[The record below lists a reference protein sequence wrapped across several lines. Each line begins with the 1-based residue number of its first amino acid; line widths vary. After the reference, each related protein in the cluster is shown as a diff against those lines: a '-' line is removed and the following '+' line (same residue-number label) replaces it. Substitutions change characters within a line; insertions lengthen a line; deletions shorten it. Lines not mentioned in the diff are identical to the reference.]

1 MQTEPDLTLK
11 RIDQA
16 MERQS
21 WREAWVLLEEA
32 NPDYSSGDRHLGA
45 RRQDYIMLAA
55 HCLRHRGQL
64 NKSEELY
71 MLLSQEIPLN
81 DPRLTEAL
89 MGRADILH
97 MHGELGEAMQLLRAA
112 SFVPSQSPDQRVRL
126 QTLTAHVLSHTD
138 TQSAISLFRDL
149 IAKDLPVSD
158 SVKANLHFWYGDA
171 LLTGGLFPE
180 SQDQLGAAR
189 ELAQQGGCAVTLA
202 DAMRRM
208 PLVSALNGESSE
220 TLSQL
225 SDIVNARNLYRTA
238 GDRGEAFLYTES
250 GEVHRWL
257 GKLRE
262 AESEFMRG
270 LWASREVKDL
280 NRVGHNQLG
289 MFEVSRQ
296 ALRPKP
302 DLLDEAEHAYA
313 KAKSDW
319 GRLHVLI
326 SRALID
332 RTNRLEIIDRA
343 KQLIA
348 ESEFSEFQAESNLLA
363 WMRSAP
369 ETEIEQEPHIMNYP

>member
-1 MQTEPDLTLK
+1 M

-16 MERQS
+16 MGRQS

-64 NKSEELY
+64 KKSEELY
-71 MLLSQEIPLN
+71 MILSEEIPLN
-81 DPRLTEAL
+81 DPRLSEAL

-97 MHGELGEAMQLLRAA
+97 MHGKIGEAMQLLRVA
-112 SFVPSQSPDQRVRL
+112 SFVPDQSPDQQVRL
-126 QTLTAHVLSHTD
+126 KTLTAHVLSHTD
-138 TQSAISLFRDL
+138 TQGALDLFAGL
-149 IAKDLPVSD
+149 IADNQPVSG
-158 SVKANLHFWYGDA
+158 SVKANLHFWYGDG
-171 LLTGGLFPE
+171 LLIGGHFKE
-180 SQDQLGAAR
+180 SGEQLTIAR
-189 ELAQQGGCAVTLA
+189 ELAQQGGYAVTLA
-202 DAMRRM
+202 DSMRRI
-208 PLVSALNGESSE
+208 PLVSALHGKSSE
-220 TLSQL
+220 TLSDL
-225 SDIVNARNLYRTA
+225 SDITNAQNLYRAA

-289 MFEVSRQ
+289 LFEVSRQ
-296 ALRPKP
+296 VLRPKP
-302 DLLDEAEHAYA
+302 ELLDEAEQAYV

-326 SRALID
+326 SRSLID
-332 RTNRLEIIDRA
+332 RQKRLEIIDQANR
-343 KQLIA
+343 LIE
-348 ESEFSEFQAESNLLA
+348 ESSFSDFHIEKALLK
-363 WMRSAP
+363 WIRSAP
-369 ETEIEQEPHIMNYP
+369 EAELEQELHIMNYP